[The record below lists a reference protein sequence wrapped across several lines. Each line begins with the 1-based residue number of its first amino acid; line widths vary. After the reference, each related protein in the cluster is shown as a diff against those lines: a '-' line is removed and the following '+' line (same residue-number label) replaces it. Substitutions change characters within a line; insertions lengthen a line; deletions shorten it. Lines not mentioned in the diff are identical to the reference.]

1 VARLV
6 RLGKTALVA
15 TVALLFLLFAFGN
28 LTDPATN
35 WAFVKHVLTMDTI
48 FPTATIQWRAIT
60 NPTLQVIAYGT
71 IIAYELATGLV
82 LAVATVR
89 LAAASGDATRFQA
102 AKPLAALGLMMGLV
116 LYGLG
121 FTVVGGEW
129 FAMWQSH
136 QWNGLDSDN
145 RFVTLTGIVLIV
157 LMQGEESGTGRP
169 A

>member
-6 RLGKTALVA
+6 RLGKTALVG

-28 LTDPATN
+28 VTDPGTN

-48 FPTATIQWRAIT
+48 FPGSTLGWRAIT
-60 NPTLQVIAYGT
+60 DPTLQAVAYGT

-89 LAAASGDATRFQA
+89 LAAASRDAARFQA

-157 LMQGEESGTGRP
+157 LMQGEGGGAVP
-169 A
+169 PP

>member
-1 VARLV
+1 MAV
-6 RLGKTALVA
+6 RLCKAALVA

-28 LTDPATN
+28 LTDYGSN
-35 WAFVKHVLTMDTI
+35 WAFVQHVLAMDTI
-48 FPTATIQWRAIT
+48 FADSTLRWRAIT
-60 NPTLQVIAYGT
+60 DPGLQTAAYWL
-71 IIAYELATGLV
+71 IIAWELAAGLV

-89 LAAASGDATRFQA
+89 LVAASRDAATFA
-102 AKPLAALGLMMGLV
+102 TAKPVAVVGLTMGLL

-121 FTVVGGEW
+121 FVTVGGEW

-157 LMQGEESGTGRP
+157 LMQGEGSGTDRP

>member
-1 VARLV
+1 MARLV

-15 TVALLFLLFAFGN
+15 TVALLFVLFAFGN
-28 LTDPATN
+28 ATDPATN
-35 WAFVKHVLTMDTI
+35 WAFVKHVLAMDTI
-48 FPTATIQWRAIT
+48 LPGSTLHWRAVN
-60 NPTLQVIAYGT
+60 NPTLQAIAFGT

-82 LAVATVR
+82 LAVATLR
-89 LAAASGDATRFQA
+89 LAAASGDAGRFRA
-102 AKPLAALGLMMGLV
+102 AKPLASIGLMMGLV

-136 QWNGLDSDN
+136 EWNGLDSDN

-157 LMQGEESGTGRP
+157 LMQGEGGGENRAS
-169 A
+169 